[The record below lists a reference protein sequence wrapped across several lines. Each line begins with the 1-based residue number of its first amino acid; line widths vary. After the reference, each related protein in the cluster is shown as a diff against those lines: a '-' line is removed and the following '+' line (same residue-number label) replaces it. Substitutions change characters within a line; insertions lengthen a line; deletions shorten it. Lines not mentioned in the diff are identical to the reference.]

1 MVSVPNKELMDK
13 FNELLLNNDSLGY
26 VYSLARESERM
37 LAATLAGD
45 INIMADILEFAHNT
59 ESPIFSYNNEAELAA
74 VINLVYLAARDRYR
88 VEREDKAGKGYVD
101 FIFYPEIKNADAVIL
116 ELKVGSTP
124 KKEIQQIKDKNYVLR
139 LRGKLGEEP
148 KYTGRIL
155 AVGISYNK
163 KTKKHSC
170 KVEVVQAPN

>member
-1 MVSVPNKELMDK
+1 MDK
-13 FNELLLNNDSLGY
+13 FNVLLLINDSLGY

-45 INIMADILEFAHNT
+45 TDTMADILAFAHDT
-59 ESPIFSYNNEAELAA
+59 ESPILSYNSETELAA
-74 VINLVYLAARDRYR
+74 VVNLVYLGARDRYR

-101 FIFYPEIKNADAVIL
+101 FIFYPEIKSADAVIL

-124 KKEIQQIKDKNYVLR
+124 KRAIQQIKDKNYVLR
-139 LRGKLGEEP
+139 LRGKLGETP
-148 KYTGRIL
+148 KYTGRVL

-163 KTKKHSC
+163 RTKKHAC
-170 KVEVVQAPN
+170 KVEVW